1 VVGAL
6 SLAAAGKDVKSQEGD
21 DDDGRRNRN
30 MATVEAV
37 EAAMATRLF
46 WARLY

>member
-1 VVGAL
+1 VGAL

-30 MATVEAV
+30 MATVEA
-37 EAAMATRLF
+37 AMATRLF